1 MRDSNERIL
10 IRIINHSYVGS
21 ISLHGSYTYS
31 RWTVMNHPVLL
42 GSTLTDDE
50 FKHLCNLAQFIECP
64 TKNTSYFWISS
75 VLSIGCND
83 IQPHQDFSNRNV
95 LTMDEFLQYIE
106 QQKLLR
112 ILQ

>member
-1 MRDSNERIL
+1 MRDSNERVYL
-10 IRIINHSYVGS
+10 RTNHNRLLGS

-31 RWTVMNHPVLL
+31 GGSVMHRPVLL

-75 VLSIGCND
+75 DLSIGCND
-83 IQPHQDFSNRNV
+83 KHPHQDFSNRNV
-95 LTMDEFLQYIE
+95 LTMDEFLAYIE
-106 QQKLLR
+106 QQKLLWT
-112 ILQ
+112 LQ